1 MDAGQRQ
8 PTANRQSNTASLEQ
22 KQRLKD
28 KKKRKKKTAVNASA
42 VTKYNVA
49 YLRKNPS
56 IFTLKQLSFHK
67 QNQSKIKP
75 KNQPKFGIKK
85 TTQNFTKK

>member
-1 MDAGQRQ
+1 
-8 PTANRQSNTASLEQ
+8 TASLEQ

-28 KKKRKKKTAVNASA
+28 KKKRKKKTAVNDSA
-42 VTKYNVA
+42 VTKYSVA

-56 IFTLKQLSFHK
+56 IFTLKQFSFHK

-75 KNQPKFGIKK
+75 KNQPKYGIKNSPK
-85 TTQNFTKK
+85 FYLKIGGI